1 MRIVLTKNGERV
13 VNILGS
19 EQDKIRRQKEEEI
32 KNNVMVSLNNVSVS
46 DAESEVI
53 LDNSYSGNRGSS
65 VGSSRILS
73 SINPGNISKV
83 TVSQKKVN
91 VPKNIMEKYNSPNDS
106 QVILPQIPEIIM
118 ERHKKIS
125 KEIEGNFEKL
135 KQLKDDNVKESF
147 LQLRSIPLK
156 YIIEDS
162 TKKNMEDKLNY
173 REKMKQKLFNLNE
186 VKFRT
191 PYSKNRKNDDFE
203 RSLNFQI
210 QPNHINLIQYINSDR
225 NLNDRF
231 IGKLSKYDDAKL
243 KKINKLCQVILHN
256 KKEEEVFREKV
267 KNRLQYVKSTV
278 GKDSESVLQ
287 AASKNLL
294 KINEITNDYYINQSL
309 INRKERVKQ
318 IHSDIKREYWDKYKL
333 DRFSSLAR
341 RKNFLDTNSF
351 MPTDELRSSHGNT
364 NEKR

>member
-13 VNILGS
+13 IKILGS
-19 EQDKIRRQKEEEI
+19 EQDKLRKQKEDEI

-53 LDNSYSGNRGSS
+53 LDNSYSGNRASS
-65 VGSSRILS
+65 IGSSRIQS
-73 SINPGNISKV
+73 SINQVNVSKV

-118 ERHKKIS
+118 ERHKKLT

-135 KQLKDDNVKESF
+135 KELKDDNIKESF

-191 PYSKNRKNDDFE
+191 PYNKNKKKDEFE
-203 RSLNFQI
+203 RSLNFQL

-225 NLNDRF
+225 DINDRF

-243 KKINKLCQVILHN
+243 KKINKL
-256 KKEEEVFREKV
+256 KRFR
-267 KNRLQYVKSTV
+267 
-278 GKDSESVLQ
+278 
-287 AASKNLL
+287 
-294 KINEITNDYYINQSL
+294 
-309 INRKERVKQ
+309 
-318 IHSDIKREYWDKYKL
+318 KRP
-333 DRFSSLAR
+333 SGSQ
-341 RKNFLDTNSF
+341 
-351 MPTDELRSSHGNT
+351 
-364 NEKR
+364 